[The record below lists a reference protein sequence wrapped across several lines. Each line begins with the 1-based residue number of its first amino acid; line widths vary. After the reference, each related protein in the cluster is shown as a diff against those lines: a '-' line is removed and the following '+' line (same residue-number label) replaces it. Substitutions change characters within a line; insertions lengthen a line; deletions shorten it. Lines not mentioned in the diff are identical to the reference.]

1 LRQALGNNIPI
12 PRGKSAPGVGRR
24 QPQTGIRAATSGD
37 LRFDQKIRCMARKL
51 EQLRNIGII
60 AHIDAGKTTVTE
72 RMLYYSGAS
81 HRMGEVDKGTTIT
94 DFDPEEQ
101 QRGITIR
108 AACVT
113 FPWRDCTVNLI
124 DTPGH
129 VDFTAEV
136 ERSLRVLDGGVVV
149 FSAREGVEAQSETVW
164 RQADKYGVPRIA
176 FINKM
181 DREGADFD
189 GTFNEIRERLEAKP
203 VAIQVPAGAGPPHV
217 QDAFRGVIDLVEMQ
231 YLTFDQEKLGAEV
244 QRRPIPADLHDLAD
258 LWRGELIEKL
268 FEFSNEI
275 AELFLEKSPVPAD
288 LIRRVLR
295 EATLH
300 RLIVPVLCGSALDHV
315 GIQPLL
321 DAVTYYLPSPSDKPP
336 VEGVNPKKRDLR
348 EIRKPNVDEPFCSLV
363 FKIDADQHGDLC
375 YVRVYSGEL
384 KANSRVLNPGKD
396 KKENVPQ
403 LWHIQAD
410 RREQVSSVAAG
421 DIVGI
426 IGLRHS
432 VTGDTLCDPQHPI
445 LLETIEFPDTVISMA
460 IEPETS
466 TERKKLADVLEMM
479 KRQDPTFRAQENEET
494 GQTLIS
500 GMGELH
506 LEVIKHRLLRDYNLN
521 VRVHK
526 PRVSYR
532 ETVERAAE
540 VVGACHRQQGGQ
552 SLFAEVSIRMEPYP
566 QGGAGAMVVPARG
579 DALPEPYLST
589 VIDGLTEQ
597 GHGGGLLGCPLMRVK
612 ITVLGGRVHELESN
626 EIAFRYAAADAFNK
640 GLHAAGTV
648 LLEPIMKLQIIAPQ
662 DNLGD
667 FISDLQQRR
676 ANITH
681 TANRGRSV
689 VVEAEAPLAN
699 LFGYSSA
706 MRGLSQGRATASMEP
721 AAYGPAPQDVADGFR

>member
-1 LRQALGNNIPI
+1 
-12 PRGKSAPGVGRR
+12 
-24 QPQTGIRAATSGD
+24 
-37 LRFDQKIRCMARKL
+37 MARKL
-51 EQLRNIGII
+51 EQIRNIGII

-72 RMLYYSGAS
+72 RMLFYSGAS
-81 HRMGEVDKGTTIT
+81 HKMGEVDKGTTIT

-108 AACVT
+108 AAAVT
-113 FPWRDCTVNLI
+113 FPWLDCTINLI

-164 RQADKYGVPRIA
+164 RQADKYHVPRLA

-181 DREGADFD
+181 DREGADFE
-189 GTFNEIRERLEAKP
+189 GTFNEIRQRLEANP
-203 VAIQVPAGAGPPHV
+203 VAIQYPAGAGPPHV
-217 QDAFRGVIDLVEMQ
+217 ANAFRGVIDLVTME
-231 YLTFDQEKLGAEV
+231 YLTFDQEKLGAQVGRE
-244 QRRPIPADLHDLAD
+244 PIPAELVVEAE
-258 LWRGELIEKL
+258 LWRGELLAEL
-268 FEFSNEI
+268 FEYSNEV
-275 AELFLEKSPVPAD
+275 AELFLEKAPVPAD

-295 EATLH
+295 QATLM
-300 RLIVPVLCGSALDHV
+300 RLVVPVLCGSALDHV

-321 DAVTYYLPSPSDKPP
+321 DAVTYYLPSPADVPP
-336 VEGVNPKKRDLR
+336 IEGVDPKNHDKK
-348 EIRKPNVDEPFCSLV
+348 EIRKPSTDEPFSALV
-363 FKIDADQHGDLC
+363 FKIDADKHGDLH

-384 KANSRVLNPGKD
+384 KANSRALNPGKD

-410 RREQVSSVAAG
+410 RREQVPSVSAG

-445 LLETIEFPDTVISMA
+445 LLETIQFPETVISMA

-466 TERKKLADVLEMM
+466 IERKKLADVLEMM
-479 KRQDPTFRAQENEET
+479 KRQDPTFRARENEET

-521 VRVHK
+521 VRVHN

-532 ETVERAAE
+532 ETVERKAD
-540 VVGACHRQQGGQ
+540 VTGTCHRQQGGQ
-552 SLFAEVSIRMEPYP
+552 SMSAEVTIRVEPYS
-566 QGGAGAMVVPARG
+566 QGGAGVVVVPGGA
-579 DALPEPYLST
+579 DALPEPHLST
-589 VIDGLTEQ
+589 VIDALTNEGQ
-597 GHGGGLLGCPLMRVK
+597 GSGLLGCPLMRVK
-612 ITVLGGRVHELESN
+612 VTVTGGKVHELESN

-640 GLHAAGTV
+640 GLQAAGTV
-648 LLEPIMKLQIIAPQ
+648 LLEPIMKLQIITPE
-662 DNLGD
+662 DHLGD

-676 ANITH
+676 ATITH
-681 TANRGRSV
+681 TQHRGKNV
-689 VVEAEAPLAN
+689 VIDAEAPLAN

-706 MRGLSQGRATASMEP
+706 MRGLSQGRATATMEP
-721 AAYGPAPQDVADGFR
+721 AAYGPAPAEVAQTFL

>member
-1 LRQALGNNIPI
+1 
-12 PRGKSAPGVGRR
+12 
-24 QPQTGIRAATSGD
+24 
-37 LRFDQKIRCMARKL
+37 MARKL
-51 EQLRNIGII
+51 EQIRNIGII

-72 RMLYYSGAS
+72 RMLFYSGAS
-81 HRMGEVDKGTTIT
+81 HKMGEVDKGTTVT

-108 AACVT
+108 AAAVT
-113 FPWRDCTVNLI
+113 FPWLDCTINLI

-164 RQADKYGVPRIA
+164 RQADKYHVPRLA

-181 DREGADFD
+181 DREGADFE
-189 GTFNEIRERLEAKP
+189 GTFNEIRQRLEATP
-203 VAIQVPAGAGPPHV
+203 VAIQYPAGAGPPHV
-217 QDAFRGVIDLVEMQ
+217 ADAFRGVIDLVTME
-231 YLTFDQEKLGAEV
+231 YLTFDPEKLGAQV
-244 QRRPIPADLHDLAD
+244 RREPIPAELLVEAE
-258 LWRGELIEKL
+258 LWRGELLEKL
-268 FEFSNEI
+268 FEYSNEI
-275 AELFLEKSPVPAD
+275 AELFLEKAPVPPD

-295 EATLH
+295 QATLM
-300 RLIVPVLCGSALDHV
+300 RLVVPVLCGSALDHV

-321 DAVTYYLPSPSDKPP
+321 DAVTYYLPSPADVPP
-336 VEGVNPKKRDLR
+336 IEGVDPKNRDKKLV
-348 EIRKPNVDEPFCSLV
+348 RKPSPDEPFAALV
-363 FKIDADQHGDLC
+363 FKIDADKHGDLH

-384 KANSRVLNPGKD
+384 KANSRALNPGKD

-410 RREQVSSVAAG
+410 RREQVPSVSAG

-445 LLETIEFPDTVISMA
+445 LLETIQFPETVISMA

-479 KRQDPTFRAQENEET
+479 KRQDPTFRARENEET

-532 ETVERAAE
+532 ETVERKAD
-540 VVGACHRQQGGQ
+540 VTGTCHRQQAGQ
-552 SLFAEVSIRMEPYP
+552 TMSAEVTIRIEPFP
-566 QGGAGAMVVPARG
+566 QGPAGVVVVPGAA

-589 VIDGLTEQ
+589 VIDALTNEGQGSGLF
-597 GHGGGLLGCPLMRVK
+597 GCPLMRVK
-612 ITVLGGRVHELESN
+612 VTVTGGKVHELESN

-640 GLHAAGTV
+640 GLQAAGTV
-648 LLEPIMKLQIIAPQ
+648 LLEPIMKLQITTPE
-662 DNLGD
+662 DHLGD

-676 ANITH
+676 AVITH
-681 TANRGRSV
+681 TQHRGQNV
-689 VVEAEAPLAN
+689 VIDAEAPLAN

-706 MRGLSQGRATASMEP
+706 MRGLSQGRATATMEP
-721 AAYGPAPQDVADGFR
+721 AAYGPAPPEVGQAFM

>member
-1 LRQALGNNIPI
+1 
-12 PRGKSAPGVGRR
+12 
-24 QPQTGIRAATSGD
+24 
-37 LRFDQKIRCMARKL
+37 MARNL
-51 EQLRNIGII
+51 ERLRNIGII

-81 HRMGEVDKGTTIT
+81 HRMGEVDKGTTVT

-113 FPWRDCTVNLI
+113 FPWLDCTVNLI

-164 RQADKYGVPRIA
+164 RQADRYGVPRLA

-181 DREGADFD
+181 DREGADFEA
-189 GTFNEIRERLEAKP
+189 TFNEIRERLEANP
-203 VAIQVPAGAGPPHV
+203 VAVQVPAGAGPPHV
-217 QDAFRGVIDLVEMQ
+217 TDAFRGVIDLVEMQ
-231 YLTFDQEKLGAEV
+231 YLTFNQEKLGAEV
-244 QRRPIPADLHDLAD
+244 QRQPIPEDLKDLAD
-258 LWRGELIEKL
+258 LWRGELLERL
-268 FEFSNEI
+268 FEFSNEV
-275 AELFLEKSPVPAD
+275 AELFLEKGPVPAD
-288 LIRRVLR
+288 LVRRVLR
-295 EATLH
+295 QATLMQ
-300 RLIVPVLCGSALDHV
+300 LVVPVLCGSALDHV

-321 DAVTYYLPSPSDKPP
+321 DAVTYYLPSPADKPP
-336 VEGVNPKKRDLR
+336 VEGVNPNRRDAKEVR
-348 EIRKPNVDEPFCSLV
+348 RPSPDEPFCGLV
-363 FKIDADQHGDLC
+363 FKIDADKHGDLH
-375 YVRVYSGEL
+375 YLRVYSGEL
-384 KANSRVLNPGKD
+384 KANSRALNPGKD

-410 RREQVSSVAAG
+410 RREQVPSVSAG

-426 IGLRHS
+426 VGLRHS
-432 VTGDTLCDPQHPI
+432 VTGDTLCDTQHPI
-445 LLETIEFPDTVISMA
+445 LLETIKFPETVISMA

-532 ETVERAAE
+532 ETVEHAAE
-540 VVGACHRQQGGQ
+540 VVGTCHRQQGGQ
-552 SLFAEVSIRMEPYP
+552 SLFAEVAIRIEPFP
-566 QGGAGAMVVPARG
+566 QGGAGAVVVPARG

-612 ITVLGGRVHELESN
+612 ITVLGGQVHETESN
-626 EIAFRYAAADAFNK
+626 EIAFRFAAADAFNK
-640 GLHAAGTV
+640 ALQAAGTV
-648 LLEPIMKLQIIAPQ
+648 LLEPIMKLQITTPE
-662 DNLGD
+662 DHLGD

-676 ANITH
+676 AVITH
-681 TANRGRSV
+681 TGHRGRNV
-689 VVEAEAPLAN
+689 LIDAEAPLAN

-721 AAYGPAPQDVADGFR
+721 AAYGPAPQEVANAFM